1 MHLIMRSAR
10 CPQSNPVQDGI
21 NRRPLDA
28 TRTAHQRVTLL
39 DSRTR
44 LDEGQARE

>member
-10 CPQSNPVQDGI
+10 CPQSNPVLDRT
-21 NRRPLDA
+21 NRQSLDA

-39 DSRTR
+39 DSRMR
-44 LDEGQARE
+44 LDEG